1 MTYLDTGHLDG
12 LREQIDARLAKV
24 YPGGPSLL
32 GEPVRY
38 TLAGKGKRLRP
49 ILTLLVCRACGGRE
63 ADALHAAVAVEI
75 LHNFTLVHDD
85 IMDGDDTR
93 HGQAT
98 VHLKWDGDV
107 GILAGD
113 ALFILALAELRLSP
127 GNNIEALTSAFV
139 QGALAVCEGQALDKE
154 YESRTQVT
162 LDDYLQMIDLKT
174 ANMLGLAAEMGA
186 ICATTEMHQVTS
198 IRRFGRLL
206 GRAFQVQDDLLEI
219 FSDTF
224 TMGKSLGS
232 DLLAEKKTYLMI
244 AALERSPAKVREALE
259 MARDDLES
267 GRAALREVL
276 IETGVKSDAEAMVGR
291 TVDEALAGLVPLG
304 ERAGLLREFAQ
315 VVLNRSK

>member
-1 MTYLDTGHLDG
+1 MKYLDTGHLDG
-12 LREQIDARLAKV
+12 LRKQIDARLAKV
-24 YPGGPSLL
+24 YSGGPPLL

-38 TLAGKGKRLRP
+38 ALAGQGKRLRP
-49 ILTLLVCRACGGRE
+49 ILTLLSCQACGGKE
-63 ADALHAAVAVEI
+63 SDALHAAVAVEI

-85 IMDGDDTR
+85 IMDGDNTR

-98 VHLKWDGDV
+98 VHVRWDGDI

-127 GNNIEALTSAFV
+127 GNIEALSSAFV

-154 YESRTQVT
+154 YESRAEVT

-186 ICATTEMHQVTS
+186 ICATSELHQITS
-198 IRRFGRLL
+198 LRQFGRLL
-206 GRAFQVQDDLLEI
+206 GRAFQVQDDLLEV

-224 TMGKSLGS
+224 IMGKSLGS

-259 MARDDLES
+259 MAREDLET

-276 IETGVKSDAEAMVGR
+276 IETGVKGEAEIMIRR
-291 TVDEALAGLVPLG
+291 TVDEALAGLDPLG
-304 ERAGLLREFAQ
+304 KRADVLREFAQ